1 METTEFTNVEVLN
14 LIEQN
19 GIQVAPNRN
28 IVDSF
33 LNFFGEV
40 RKWQTQAQALTITS
54 IEQTSEMKIAR
65 QARLALKNI
74 RVEVEHTRKRLK
86 EDSLRT
92 GQTIDAVAKILTNE
106 IAPIEKHLEEQEK
119 FAEIQEKKRKAQLRA
134 ARELALEP
142 FTVDTQHYNL
152 EDMPE
157 DAFQSLLSSIAI
169 AYQQQKAAQEE
180 AEAQR
185 IAQEKAEAEAR
196 EEQRKEN
203 ERLKAEAEAMRKE
216 KEEAEKLARQERE
229 RLEAQAKA
237 AEQEA
242 QKERIAR
249 EKIERERA
257 EKEAAEKV
265 AQEKAEKARLKA
277 EKAERNRP
285 DKEKLL
291 AFALEI
297 DALAQK
303 SIEIQS
309 DEYGAILQRARI
321 SLRSLSNT
329 LTSEANSL

>member
-40 RKWQTQAQALTITS
+40 RKWQAQAQALTITS
-54 IEQTSEMKIAR
+54 IEQTNEMKIAR

-106 IAPIEKHLEEQEK
+106 ISPIEKHLEEQEK

-157 DAFQSLLSSIAI
+157 DTFQSLLSSIAI
-169 AYQQQKAAQEE
+169 AHQQQKAAQEE

-229 RLEAQAKA
+229 
-237 AEQEA
+237 
-242 QKERIAR
+242 AR
-249 EKIERERA
+249 EKLEREKA
-257 EKEAAEKV
+257 AKEAAEKA

-277 EKAERNRP
+277 EKTERNRP
-285 DKEKLL
+285 DKEKVI

-297 DALAQK
+297 EALAQK

-321 SLRSLSNT
+321 SLRSLSET
-329 LTSEANSL
+329 LTSQAYSL